1 MVRVRGTLFLPLKGN
16 PMASLFPVILCGGT
30 GSRLWPLSRSGQPKQ
45 FIEFGKNSLLTDTLA
60 RCARLEFTRLIAVS
74 NEEHRFYVK
83 DAVRQLPAADIILES
98 TQRNTAPAIALA
110 AFRAQEAGEG
120 QALLLVLP
128 ADHRM
133 APEDVFVEAVH
144 KALPA
149 ASEGRL
155 VTFGITPTAPAT
167 GFGYIIA
174 GAALSDGLYAV
185 SRFQEKPD
193 AATAR
198 RLLGSGTALWN
209 SGMFLFRADC
219 YLEQLQRFRPDIFD
233 AVSTAWQGRRTDG
246 RFLRPAAAPFR
257 ACPTDSIDYAI
268 MERTDRAAVMPLQL
282 HWNDLGSW
290 EAFYEISPHD
300 ENGNA
305 RQGDVM
311 VEDCRNCYLHSTGRL
326 LAAVGVEDLTVV
338 ETRDAVLVARRD
350 RVQDVKRIVQRLE
363 QERRPEHAQ
372 HPRVCRPWGSYERLA
387 EGERFQV
394 KRIVVEPGEELSLQK
409 HYHRAEHWVVVGG
422 VAEVTLGE
430 QVRLVTENESIFI
443 PQGSLHR
450 LRNPGKLP
458 LLLIEIQTGS
468 YLGEDDIVR
477 ISDAYGRTATPS
489 EPSTDHKETQ

>member
-1 MVRVRGTLFLPLKGN
+1 MT
-16 PMASLFPVILCGGT
+16 SLFPVILCGGT
-30 GSRLWPLSRSGQPKQ
+30 GSRLWPLSRSGHPKQ
-45 FIEFGKNSLLTDTLA
+45 FIEFGKRSLLADTLA
-60 RCARLEFTRLIAVS
+60 RCIRLEHAQLIIVS
-74 NEEHRFYVK
+74 NEEHRFHVK
-83 DAVRQLPAADIILES
+83 DAVRQFPTADIILEP

-110 AFRAQEAGEG
+110 AFRAQETGGE

-133 APEDVFVEAVH
+133 EPEEVFAEAVRA
-144 KALPA
+144 ALPA
-149 ASEGRL
+149 AAEGRL
-155 VTFGITPTAPAT
+155 VTFGITPTTPAT
-167 GFGYIIA
+167 GFGYIIT
-174 GAALSDGLYAV
+174 GAALPGGLHEV

-198 RLLGSGTALWN
+198 RLLESGTALWN

-219 YLEQLQRFRPDIFD
+219 YLEELRRFRPDIHA
-233 AVSTAWQGRRTDG
+233 AVSAAWQDRHTDG
-246 RFLRPAAAPFR
+246 RFLRPAADAFC
-257 ACPTDSIDYAI
+257 ACPSDSIDYAI
-268 MERTDRAAVMPLQL
+268 MEKTELAAVMPLPL
-282 HWNDLGSW
+282 RWNDLGSW

-305 RQGDVM
+305 LQGDVM
-311 VEDCRNCYLHSTGRL
+311 LEDCRNCYLHSTERL
-326 LAAVGVEDLTVV
+326 LAAVGVEDLAVV

-363 QERRPEHAQ
+363 KEHRPEHDL

-394 KRIVVEPGEELSLQK
+394 KRIIVEPGGELSLQK

-422 VAEVTLGE
+422 VAEVTLDDE
-430 QVRLVTENESIFI
+430 VRLLTENESVYI
-443 PQGSLHR
+443 PQGILHR

-458 LLLIEIQTGS
+458 LLLIEIQTGG

-477 ISDAYGRTATPS
+477 ISDVYGRTDPPS
-489 EPSTDHKETQ
+489 SPSADHKEA

>member
-1 MVRVRGTLFLPLKGN
+1 MPSFAQRSN
-16 PMASLFPVILCGGT
+16 HMAPLFPVILCGGT
-30 GSRLWPLSRSGQPKQ
+30 GSRLWPLSRAGHPKQ
-45 FIEFGKNSLLTDTLA
+45 FIEFGKRSLLADTLA
-60 RCARLEFTRLIAVS
+60 RCTRLEHARLIVVS
-74 NEEHRFYVK
+74 NEEHRFHVK
-83 DAVRQLPAADIILES
+83 DAVRQFPAVDIILEP
-98 TQRNTAPAIALA
+98 TQRNTAPAVALA
-110 AFRAQEAGEG
+110 AFRAQETGGE

-128 ADHRM
+128 SDHRID
-133 APEDVFVEAVH
+133 PEKVFAEAVC

-149 ASEGRL
+149 AGEGRL
-155 VTFGITPTAPAT
+155 VTFGIAPSAPAT
-167 GFGYIIA
+167 GFGYIIT
-174 GAALSDGLYAV
+174 GAELPGGLHAV

-198 RLLGSGTALWN
+198 RLLESGTALWN

-219 YLEQLQRFRPDIFD
+219 YLEQLQRFRPDIFA
-233 AVSTAWQGRRTDG
+233 AVSSAWQGRHADG
-246 RFLRPAAAPFR
+246 RFLRPAPDAFC
-257 ACPTDSIDYAI
+257 ACPADSIDYAI
-268 MERTDRAAVMPLQL
+268 MEKTTQAAVMPLPL

-311 VEDCRNCYLHSTGRL
+311 LEDCHNCYMHSTGRL
-326 LAAVGVEDLTVV
+326 LAAVGVKNLAVV
-338 ETRDAVLVARRD
+338 ETRDAVLVASRD

-363 QERRPEHAQ
+363 KEHRPEHVL

-394 KRIVVEPGEELSLQK
+394 KRIVVEPGGELSLQK

-422 VAEVTLGE
+422 VAEVTLGDD
-430 QVRLVTENESIFI
+430 VRLVTENESIYI

-477 ISDAYGRTATPS
+477 VSDVYGRTDQPS
-489 EPSTDHKETQ
+489 ALPADHKEA

>member
-1 MVRVRGTLFLPLKGN
+1 
-16 PMASLFPVILCGGT
+16 MAPLFPVILCGGT
-30 GSRLWPLSRSGQPKQ
+30 GSRLWPLSRSGHPKQ
-45 FIEFGKNSLLTDTLA
+45 FIEFGKSSLLAATFA
-60 RCARLEFTRLIAVS
+60 RCARLDHEHLIVVS
-74 NEEHRFYVK
+74 NEAHRFHVH
-83 DAVRQLPAADIILES
+83 DAVRQLPTADIILEP

-110 AFRAQEAGEG
+110 AFRAQELGGE

-133 APEDVFVEAVH
+133 DPEEVFTEAVH
-144 KALPA
+144 KTLPA
-149 ASEGRL
+149 AAEGRL

-174 GAALSDGLYAV
+174 GAGLPYGLHEV

-198 RLLGSGTALWN
+198 RLLESGTALWN

-219 YLEQLQRFRPDIFD
+219 YLEQLERFRPDIFA
-233 AVSTAWQGRRTDG
+233 AVSAAWQGRRTDG
-246 RFLRPAAAPFR
+246 RFLRPASDAFC
-257 ACPTDSIDYAI
+257 ACPADSIDYAI
-268 MERTDRAAVMPLQL
+268 MEKTDRAAVMPLPL
-282 HWNDLGSW
+282 RWNDLGSW

-300 ENGNA
+300 EDGNA

-311 VEDCRNCYLHSTGRL
+311 LEDCCNCYLHSTGRL
-326 LAAVGVEDLTVV
+326 LAAVGVEDLAVV

-363 QERRPEHAQ
+363 KENRPEHAL

-394 KRIVVEPGEELSLQK
+394 KRIVVEPGGELSLQK

-430 QVRLVTENESIFI
+430 EVRLVTENESIYI

-450 LRNPGKLP
+450 LKNPGKLP

-477 ISDAYGRTATPS
+477 VSDVYGRTDPPS
-489 EPSTDHKETQ
+489 APSADHKEAQ

>member
-1 MVRVRGTLFLPLKGN
+1 
-16 PMASLFPVILCGGT
+16 MASLFPVILCGGT
-30 GSRLWPLSRSGQPKQ
+30 GSRLWPLSRAGHPKQ
-45 FIEFGKNSLLTDTLA
+45 FIEFGTSSLLADTLA
-60 RCARLEFTRLIAVS
+60 RCARLEHAQLIVVS
-74 NEEHRFYVK
+74 NEEHRFHVK
-83 DAVRQLPAADIILES
+83 DAVRAFPAADIILEP

-110 AFRAQEAGEG
+110 AFRAQEAGG
-120 QALLLVLP
+120 AQALLLVLP

-133 APEDVFVEAVH
+133 DPEEVFAEAVC

-149 ASEGRL
+149 AADERI
-155 VTFGITPTAPAT
+155 VTFGITPSTPAT
-167 GFGYIIA
+167 GFGYIIT
-174 GAALSDGLYAV
+174 GAELPGGLYEV

-198 RLLGSGTALWN
+198 RLLASGTALWN
-209 SGMFLFRADC
+209 SGMFLFRADR
-219 YLEQLQRFRPDIFD
+219 YLEELQRFRPDIFA
-233 AVSTAWQGRRTDG
+233 AVSAAWQGRHTDG
-246 RFLRPAAAPFR
+246 RFLRPAAEAFC
-257 ACPTDSIDYAI
+257 ASLADSIDYAI
-268 MERTDRAAVMPLQL
+268 MEKTDRAAVIPLPL
-282 HWNDLGSW
+282 LWNDLGSW

-300 ENGNA
+300 DHGNA

-311 VEDCRNCYLHSTGRL
+311 LEDCRNCYLHSTGRL
-326 LAAVGVEDLTVV
+326 LAAVGVEDLAVV

-363 QERRPEHAQ
+363 KENRPEHAL

-394 KRIVVEPGEELSLQK
+394 KRIVVEPGETLSLQK

-422 VAEVTLGE
+422 VAEVTLDDE
-430 QVRLVTENESIFI
+430 VRLVTENESIYI

-477 ISDAYGRTATPS
+477 ISDVYGRTDQPPAPLAN
-489 EPSTDHKETQ
+489 PKETP